1 MKHVNNEFRFYGVKT
16 FLVGFLLLLSNLTNN
31 KYKQYESLLRKSK
44 KDNSPTAYFDER
56 ERYVDVMLSFN
67 RLPAINSIPFST
79 MSASH
84 KIGAM
89 GLHDSL

>member
-1 MKHVNNEFRFYGVKT
+1 MSHCLENP
-16 FLVGFLLLLSNLTNN
+16 
-31 KYKQYESLLRKSK
+31 K
-44 KDNSPTAYFDER
+44 KDNSSTAYFGER
-56 ERYVDVMLSFN
+56 ERYMDFMLSFN
-67 RLPAINSIPFST
+67 ILPVINSIPFST